1 MRISACCRGCVTM
14 SNETA
19 PVGLNVIGDVVSDNA
34 LLRFMKT
41 TGRGASNFVA
51 GLTILFVLWW
61 LGVFLIS
68 SNPST
73 EYFADFGPIPAIKA
87 IPVLWEEGTIQS
99 AITSSGYR
107 LGSGLLIAILIGV
120 PIGILMGR
128 SKRFRELSNSP
139 FQLLRMISP
148 LSWEPIAVIVFTTWN
163 GAIVFLIAIASIWPV
178 AFATAAGLSKVDPAW
193 FKVARNLGAK
203 PWHIVTQIIVP
214 AITFDVLT
222 GIRLALGVA
231 WIVLVPAEFLG
242 VTSGLGYSI
251 QDAREGLSYDHL
263 MAWVLIIGAIG
274 YVLDSSCVYLI
285 KRYSWHRGD
294 Q

>member
-1 MRISACCRGCVTM
+1 M

-19 PVGLNVIGDVVSDNA
+19 SVGVNA
-34 LLRFMKT
+34 FSPAAGESRSARALKYS
-41 TGRGASNFVA
+41 GRSLVNFFG
-51 GLTILFVLWW
+51 GLAILFVLWW
-61 LGVFLIS
+61 IGIALIS

-73 EYFADFGPIPAIKA
+73 EHFADFGPVPAFKA
-87 IPVLWEEGTIQS
+87 MHMLWEEGVIQG
-99 AITSSGYR
+99 AVASSGYR
-107 LGSGLLIAILIGV
+107 LGIGLFIAIVIGAPIGV
-120 PIGILMGR
+120 LIGR

-148 LSWEPIAVIVFTTWN
+148 LSWEPIAVIVFATWDQ
-163 GAIVFLIAIASIWPV
+163 AIIFLIAIASLWPV

-193 FKVARNLGAK
+193 FKVARNLGAT
-203 PWHIVTQIIVP
+203 PWQIVTQIVVP

-251 QDAREGLSYDHL
+251 EDARETLSYDHL
-263 MAWVLIIGAIG
+263 MAMVLVIGAIG
-274 YVLDSSCVYLI
+274 YLLDGTCVLLI
-285 KRYSWHRGD
+285 KRFSWHRGEA
-294 Q
+294 